1 MRGARRLRD
10 RPVMTGVARVA
21 GVPHRTAPRSSPT
34 GPSHTLGLV
43 AFDTS
48 LAGPTSTVY
57 AIVRAARAAG
67 HPLTVVS
74 ARSLDDDSVCAAVDT
89 LCGRAVDGILAV
101 APTDPALAALASIPA
116 EVPLLAVGAGDAAG
130 VPVVGFD
137 GVSGA
142 AAATRHLLGLGHA
155 TVHHISGPAGWPEAR
170 ERVAGW
176 RAALA
181 GAGVPVG
188 MVLPGDW
195 SVRSGFE
202 AARQLAG
209 DPEVTAIFCANDQMA
224 LGALRALHLAGR
236 AVPGGVSVV
245 GFGDIPEA
253 PFLRPPLT
261 TVRQD
266 LAALGRASVEML
278 ARQIAAGVRILRH
291 VRFPP
296 SFVERDS
303 AAQPSCER

>member
-21 GVPHRTAPRSSPT
+21 GVPHRTASRSPAP
-34 GPSHTLGLV
+34 GRSHALGLV

-48 LAGPTSTVY
+48 LTGPTSTVY
-57 AIVRAARAAG
+57 AIMRAARAAG

-74 ARSLDDDSVCAAVDT
+74 ARSLDAGSVAGAVDT
-89 LCGRAVDGILAV
+89 LCDRVVDGILAV

-116 EVPLLAVGAGDAAG
+116 DLPLLAVGAGEAEG

-137 GVSGA
+137 NVSGA
-142 AAATRHLLGLGHA
+142 ATATRHLLDLGHP
-155 TVHHISGPAGWPEAR
+155 TVHHIAGPAGWPEAR
-170 ERVAGW
+170 ERAAGW

-181 GAGVPVG
+181 EAGVPVG
-188 MVLPGDW
+188 LVVPGDW
-195 SVRSGFE
+195 GVRSGFE
-202 AARQLAG
+202 AARQLMA
-209 DPEVTAIFCANDQMA
+209 DRAVTAIFCANDQMA

-236 AVPGGVSVV
+236 IVPDDVSVV
-245 GFGDIPEA
+245 GFDDIPEA
-253 PFLRPPLT
+253 PFLQPPLT

-266 LAALGRASVEML
+266 LAALGRAGVEL
-278 ARQIAAGVRILRH
+278 VVRQIDAGVRILRH
-291 VRFPP
+291 VRFSP

-303 AAQPSCER
+303 AAHPM